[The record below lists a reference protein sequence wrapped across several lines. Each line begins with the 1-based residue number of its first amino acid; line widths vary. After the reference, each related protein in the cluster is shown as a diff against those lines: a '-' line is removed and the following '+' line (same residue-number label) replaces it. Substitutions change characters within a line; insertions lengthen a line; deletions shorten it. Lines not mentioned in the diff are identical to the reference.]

1 MNTNTPHG
9 SQENMPKRDADIAKN
24 AAYGRHVEEV
34 RFPSISEKQV
44 IEFLKISTDD
54 PAEDHL
60 NECLAWVAKGQS
72 CGKPIV
78 LELYGTL
85 VLWTPIRMVLVTA
98 PGTLRRPNSLF

>member
-1 MNTNTPHG
+1 MNRDIPHNFQG
-9 SQENMPKRDADIAKN
+9 TAQKGRDKAVTHSFR
-24 AAYGRHVEEV
+24 GGHVEEV
-34 RFPSISEKQV
+34 HFPSISSEKG

-85 VLWTPIRMVLVTA
+85 VLDTHSNGLGYSTSA
-98 PGTLRRPNSLF
+98 L